1 MCEDDCG
8 CTDKSICP
16 HYLNFHTDVAKTP
29 PLCDEVLVYDCEMG
43 KWRPGKVTLSGID
56 EFCIDFESLETGQV
70 YFLRWGGTCFSTDI
84 PDLNDLSDVDIT
96 GPTEGQGLLFD
107 GDKWVNSDDPP
118 DHTLGFHSN
127 VDDDVDEAD
136 SGNILRFNG
145 TTWEASNTLPP
156 HTLGSHSNV
165 ADAVDSASNG
175 NVLTYNGTEW
185 VAGTAAVGPHTLGF
199 HSNVRDNADT
209 VANQAGYFLRSG
221 VSGEWGPGFFAIS
234 DAIDVQTSAPVVGQV
249 LRWNG
254 AVWTNGYVSGGG
266 GGGGS
271 TGGTIVGAVQF
282 PSPSGPWT
290 KVSGTGFSVNNS
302 NGGTIVFDTPMA
314 DGAAIGIASD
324 DTVKMGAN
332 LTSQWIFGL
341 GSPPVTLGVTLS
353 FVAGP
358 T

>member
-29 PLCDEVLVYDCEMG
+29 PLCDEVLIYDCEMG
-43 KWRPGKVTLSGID
+43 KWRPGKVTIEGIE
-56 EFCIDFESLETGQV
+56 EFCIDLESLVDNQV
-70 YFLRWGGTCFSTDI
+70 YFLEWTGTCLSVDV
-84 PDLNDLSDVDIT
+84 PNLDDMSDVVLT
-96 GPTEGQGLLFD
+96 NPTDGQGLLFD
-107 GDKWVNSDDPP
+107 GDNWVNSDNPP
-118 DHTLGFHSN
+118 AHTLGFHSN
-127 VDDDVDEAD
+127 VDGGVDSAD
-136 SGNILRFNG
+136 AGDLLRFNG
-145 TTWEASNTLPP
+145 TDWEASTTLPP
-156 HTLGSHSNV
+156 HSLGSHSNVNISADSASNGDTLTYNGSEWVPTAGAGTHTLGSHSNV
-165 ADAVDSASNG
+165 LNIAD
-175 NVLTYNGTEW
+175 TY
-185 VAGTAAVGPHTLGF
+185 AGTY
-199 HSNVRDNADT
+199 
-209 VANQAGYFLRSG
+209 GYVLKSG
-221 VSGEWGPGFFAIS
+221 LSGQWGPFFLNIN
-234 DAIDVQTSAPVVGQV
+234 DNIDVQTSAPVVGQV

-254 AVWTNGYVSGGG
+254 ALWTNGYVSGG

-271 TGGTIVGAVQF
+271 TGGTIVGAVQY

-332 LTSQWIFGL
+332 LTSQWVFGL
-341 GSPPVTLGVTLS
+341 GSPPTTLGVTLS